1 MNSSVPSVAQCLE
14 FMERYRMLDNIRA
27 HSLQVARVALVLT
40 EGLREAGRAI
50 SLPRKDIVLAGALLH
65 DIAKTRCLK
74 KRCRHDLEGE
84 TICIELGY
92 PEIGRIVREH
102 VILENFEIQHYL
114 KGIFDPKEIV
124 YYADKRVRHDEVVS
138 LDSRLAYIIERYGN
152 GDPEREKFIRRNFN
166 QCREFER
173 YLFVFLDFTPS
184 GVAER
189 VQKGVFDFS
198 LSS

>member
-1 MNSSVPSVAQCLE
+1 MSIPVPTVDQCLE

-27 HSLQVARVALVLT
+27 HSLQVARVALVLVK
-40 EGLREAGRAI
+40 GLRKAGRAI
-50 SLPRKDIVLAGALLH
+50 SPPQKDIVLAGALLH

-102 VILENFEIQHYL
+102 VILEKFAVQHYL
-114 KGIFDPKEIV
+114 KGIFNPGEIV

-138 LDSRLAYIIERYGN
+138 LDSRLEYIIERYGN
-152 GDPEREKFIRRNFN
+152 NDPERKKSIRKNFN
-166 QCREFER
+166 QCREFEK
-173 YLFVFLDFTPS
+173 YLFVFLDFRPDE
-184 GVAER
+184 VEEYVR
-189 VQKGVFDFS
+189 KEVVEFF
-198 LSS
+198 